1 MSTIRIVLSDQLSH
15 TLSALTDIDAKTDI
29 ILLPELDAWAT
40 KVPHHK
46 KKLVLW
52 FSAMRHFAQELRDLG
67 YRVIHLPIEGDHGV
81 CSLTEAITYALQ
93 HGDAVMITAPSEYDL
108 RQEVDALLDTLP
120 ITIREDDRFMA
131 SPAYFA
137 EWAQQKKSVLMEYFY
152 RSLRIRYGI
161 LVEGNKP
168 IGGKWNFDASN
179 RKPLPDTVVI
189 PPPTQ
194 IAPDSITQAVI
205 EMVNQR
211 FPEHMGDGTGFH
223 YAVTAD
229 QAMQVLR
236 HFIQARL
243 PWFGDYQDAMVDE
256 DVWLFHSHISFYLN
270 IGLLLPATCIEA
282 AETAYHEGKVPLNAA
297 EGFIRQ
303 ILGWREFVRGLY
315 WHKMPS
321 YKQANYLEA
330 KRALPQFYWD
340 AKTDMHCI
348 KRAVESTITHAYA
361 HHIQRLM
368 VLGNFALLI
377 GVHPQALNHW
387 FWVVYA
393 DAYEWVELPNVSG
406 MVLYADGG
414 YLASKPYAAG
424 GSYIHKMSNYCQHCV
439 YNVREKNGKTA
450 CPFNYLYWDFM
461 SRNRDKIGKNPRIA
475 MMLKTYDKM
484 PEAKKQAIA
493 NDSVYFLEQV
503 IWDSS
508 AVL

>member
-1 MSTIRIVLSDQLSH
+1 MSTIRIILQDQLSH

-29 ILLPELDAWAT
+29 VLLPELYAWAT

-52 FSAMRHFAQELRDLG
+52 FSAMRHFAQELRGKG
-67 YRVIHLPIEGDHGV
+67 YTVVYLAIEGDHGV
-81 CSLTEAITYALQ
+81 QSLTDAIRYALQ
-93 HGDAVMITAPSEYDL
+93 HGDSVMMTAPSEYDL
-108 RQEVDALLDTLP
+108 RQEVDALVGTLP

-131 SPAYFA
+131 TPAYFA

-152 RSLRIRYGI
+152 RSLRVRYGI
-161 LVEGNKP
+161 LMEKNKP
-168 IGGKWNFDASN
+168 IGGKWNFDSSN
-179 RKPLPDTVVI
+179 RKPLPDDVVI
-189 PPPTQ
+189 PPPTH
-194 IAPDSITQAVI
+194 IAPDQITQSVI
-205 EMVNQR
+205 ELVNQI
-211 FPEHMGDGTGFH
+211 FPKHMGDGEGFH

-229 QAMQVLR
+229 AAMRVLQD
-236 HFIQARL
+236 FIQVRL
-243 PWFGDYQDAMVDE
+243 PWFGDYQDAMVDN
-256 DVWLFHSHISFYLN
+256 DDWLFHSHISFYLN
-270 IGLLLPATCIEA
+270 TGLLLPATCIEA
-282 AETAYHEGKVPLNAA
+282 AEAAYHEGKVPLNAA

-340 AKTDMHCI
+340 AKTDMRCI
-348 KRAVESTITHAYA
+348 NRSVEATISHAYA

-406 MVLYADGG
+406 MILYADGG

-424 GSYIHKMSNYCQHCV
+424 GSYINKMSNYCQHCV
-439 YNVREKNGKTA
+439 YNVREKTGPTA

-484 PEAKKQAIA
+484 TEEKKQAIA
-493 NDSVYFLEQV
+493 NDSSRFLEAMTG
-503 IWDSS
+503 DC
-508 AVL
+508 